1 MTFQT
6 DSLAFDAERHPVTF
20 DAVHAEPAFDE
31 SVGERTI
38 RLTPKHGDLAR
49 NVRVRFALNGAP
61 GAPVVIVQG
70 GISANRHA
78 VATAGSA
85 GWWDAIVGP
94 GRAIDTTRLRVLAI
108 DWLELADLGDA
119 HAVGSEDQADA
130 LAALLDA
137 FGIRRVHAYVGA
149 SYGAMVGLAFA
160 ARHPQRLQHLVAI
173 AGAHRAHPLSV
184 AVRNIQREVVRLGD
198 RLGDPD
204 AGLDLAR
211 RLAMT
216 TYRGE
221 REFAERCADAPS
233 FEDGRFKFAEE
244 DWLKAAGASFVKRFS
259 VERYL
264 ALSESIDLHRVDPA
278 DVRVPVTLVGI
289 ASDRVVPLADLCEL
303 QRRCG
308 AAATLHVIDSRYG
321 HDAFLKEDAQIGAL
335 LQEALDATS
344 PHGAGA

>member
-6 DSLAFDAERHPVTF
+6 DSLAFDAERNPVAF
-20 DAVHAEPAFDE
+20 DDVHARPAFDE
-31 SVGERTI
+31 SVGVRTI
-38 RLTPKHGDLAR
+38 HLTPRHADGACD
-49 NVRVRFALNGAP
+49 VRVRWSLQGAA

-70 GISANRHA
+70 GISAHRHA
-78 VATAGSA
+78 MATAGNA

-94 GRAIDTTRLRVLAI
+94 GRAIDTTRFRVLSI
-108 DWLELADLGDA
+108 DWIELADLCGA
-119 HAVGSEDQADA
+119 RAVGTEDQADA
-130 LAALLDA
+130 LAALLQA
-137 FGIRRVHAYVGA
+137 FGVERAHAYVGA

-198 RLGDPD
+198 RLGDPA

-259 VERYL
+259 AERYL
-264 ALSESIDLHRVDPA
+264 ALSESIDLHRVEPA

-308 AAATLHVIDSRYG
+308 AAAALHVIDSRYG

-335 LQEALDATS
+335 LQEALSGTS

>member
-6 DSLAFDAERHPVTF
+6 DSFAFDAERHPVAF
-20 DAVHAEPAFDE
+20 DPVHAEPAFGEGAD
-31 SVGERTI
+31 ERTI
-38 RLTPKHGDLAR
+38 RLTPKHGAGAR
-49 NVRVRFALNGAP
+49 DVRVRFALHGAA

-70 GISANRHA
+70 GISAHRDV
-78 VATAGSA
+78 VATAGRA

-137 FGIRRVHAYVGA
+137 FGIRRAHAYVGA

-184 AVRNIQREVVRLGD
+184 AVRNIQREVVRLGE

-259 VERYL
+259 AERYL

-335 LQEALDATS
+335 LQEALDGTS
-344 PHGAGA
+344 PHGIGA

>member
-6 DSLAFDAERHPVTF
+6 DSLAFDTERHPVAF
-20 DAVHAEPAFDE
+20 DAAPTEPAFDE

-38 RLTPKHGDLAR
+38 RLTPKHAGRAR
-49 NVRVRFALNGAP
+49 DVRVRFALHGAA

-70 GISANRHA
+70 GISAHRHA
-78 VATAGSA
+78 TATAGSA

-108 DWLELADLGDA
+108 DWLELADLGEA
-119 HAVGSEDQADA
+119 HAVDSEDQADA

-137 FGIRRVHAYVGA
+137 FGIRRAHAYVGA

-173 AGAHRAHPLSV
+173 AGAHRAHPLSI
-184 AVRNIQREVVRLGD
+184 AVRNIQREVVRLGE

-259 VERYL
+259 AERYL

-278 DVRVPVTLVGI
+278 DVRVPTTLVGI

-335 LQEALDATS
+335 LQEALGGTS
-344 PHGAGA
+344 PHGTGA